1 MESKVMIKTI
11 GNFLMNYESDLNYI
25 KKFQEW
31 KIDNYSSNKY
41 LQENEEYGLF
51 KFLTEFKVYKGFTIE
66 QQNLINQKIKKNLLK
81 ISTFN
86 VDEFAK
92 KPTLMIL
99 PSDNWCEQR
108 YFMTEFDNQG
118 TKQKVPNYKQ
128 VFQEDT
134 EIGQVISKLGSLM
147 IDRGFPLKDAEQ
159 ELKAIEARNAEDNM
173 TTSASSS
180 SSIAESPLDKLKNKV
195 KADII
200 IQIWWEVNKTDQGKS
215 ISFRLDAFDAY
226 TSKRIASSTGNGT
239 PNNTDIVPVLLQN
252 AILAN
257 FDPFAAQLQ
266 SHFDD
271 LFNNGREILLTVKK
285 WNSWDKNM
293 ETEIDGKEITD
304 YVNEWLQ
311 KNTVKGKFSMADA
324 TENIIR
330 CDQVRIPLYDANNNA
345 IDARQFA
352 KGLQKYLKAAPFNFE
367 VKLMTRGLG
376 EAILVLGEK

>member
-1 MESKVMIKTI
+1 MGFNM
-11 GNFLMNYESDLNYI
+11 
-25 KKFQEW
+25 KF
-31 KIDNYSSNKY
+31 
-41 LQENEEYGLF
+41 
-51 KFLTEFKVYKGFTIE
+51 
-66 QQNLINQKIKKNLLK
+66 KNLTL
-81 ISTFN
+81 ILIGFVFSTTSLLGQT
-86 VDEFAK
+86 K

-128 VFQEDT
+128 AFQEDT
-134 EIGQVISKLGSLM
+134 EIGQVISKIGSLM
-147 IDRGFPLKDAEQ
+147 IDRGFPLKDVEQ
-159 ELKAIEARNAEDNM
+159 ELNAIEARNAEDNM
-173 TTSASSS
+173 TISTTSASAIS
-180 SSIAESPLDKLKNKV
+180 ESPLDKLKNKA

-200 IQIWWEVNKTDQGKS
+200 IQIWWKVNKTEQGKS
-215 ISFRLDAFDAY
+215 ISFILEAFDAY

-252 AILAN
+252 AILLN
-257 FDPFAAQLQ
+257 IDPFAAQLQ

-271 LFNNGREILLTVKK
+271 MFNNGREILLTVKK

-311 KNTVKGKFSMADA
+311 KNTVKGRFNMSDA

-352 KGLQKYLKAAPFNFE
+352 KGLQKYFKAAPFNFE

>member
-1 MESKVMIKTI
+1 MKTKLLTTLLAI
-11 GNFLMNYESDLNYI
+11 LSLTMNV
-25 KKFQEW
+25 FGQ
-31 KIDNYSSNKY
+31 
-41 LQENEEYGLF
+41 
-51 KFLTEFKVYKGFTIE
+51 
-66 QQNLINQKIKKNLLK
+66 
-81 ISTFN
+81 
-86 VDEFAK
+86 AK

-108 YFMTEFDNQG
+108 FFMTEFDNQG

-128 VFQEDT
+128 VFQEDV
-134 EIGQVISKLGSLM
+134 EIGQVISKIGSVM

-159 ELKAIEARNAEDNM
+159 ELKSIEARKAEDNM
-173 TTSASSS
+173 TSSTTSG
-180 SSIAESPLDKLKNKV
+180 SSISESPLDKLQNKA
-195 KADII
+195 KADIV
-200 IQIWWEVNKTDQGKS
+200 IQIWWKVNKTEQGKS
-215 ISFRLDAFDAY
+215 VSFILEAFDAY

-239 PNNTDIVPVLLQN
+239 PNNTDIIPVLLQN

-257 FDPFAAQLQ
+257 IDPFAAQLQ

-271 LFNNGREILLTVKK
+271 MFNNGREVLLTVKK
-285 WNSWDKNM
+285 WNSWDKNL

-311 KNTVKGKFSMADA
+311 KNTVKGRFNMSSA

-330 CDQVRIPLYDANNNA
+330 CEQVRIPLFDANNNS

-352 KGLQKYLKAAPFNFE
+352 KGLQRYFKAAPFNFE

-376 EAILVLGEK
+376 EAIIVIGEK

>member
-1 MESKVMIKTI
+1 MDFNM
-11 GNFLMNYESDLNYI
+11 
-25 KKFQEW
+25 KKLHF
-31 KIDNYSSNKY
+31 I
-41 LQENEEYGLF
+41 LIAFGL
-51 KFLTEFKVYKGFTIE
+51 LV
-66 QQNLINQKIKKNLLK
+66 
-81 ISTFN
+81 STNTLFAQ
-86 VDEFAK
+86 AK

-108 YFMTEFDNQG
+108 YFTTEFDNQG

-128 VFQEDT
+128 AFQEDT
-134 EIGQVISKLGSLM
+134 ELGQVISKIGSLM

-173 TTSASSS
+173 TTSTASG
-180 SSIAESPLDKLKNKV
+180 SSISESPLDKLKNKA

-200 IQIWWEVNKTDQGKS
+200 IQIWWKVTKTDNGKV
-215 ISFRLDAFDAY
+215 ISFVLEAFDAY

-239 PNNTDIVPVLLQN
+239 PDNTDIVPVLLQN

-257 FDPFAAQLQ
+257 IDPFAAQLQ

-271 LFNNGREILLTVKK
+271 MFNNGREILLTVKK

-352 KGLQKYLKAAPFNFE
+352 KGLQKYLKTAPFNFE